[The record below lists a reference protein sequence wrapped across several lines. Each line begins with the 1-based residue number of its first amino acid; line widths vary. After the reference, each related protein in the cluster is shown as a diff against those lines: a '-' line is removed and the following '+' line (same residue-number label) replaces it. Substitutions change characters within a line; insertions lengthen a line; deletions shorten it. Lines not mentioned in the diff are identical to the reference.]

1 MRRPV
6 SLGSRRNGKGLRK
19 RRTLLV
25 KCQTEAMKECRISV
39 RLNSAL
45 RQRLEAAAV
54 RTGKR
59 ESSLVREALERQL
72 SRSEAGETAYDLAL
86 RAGLIGAVK
95 RGSRD
100 LSTNPRHFDGFG
112 ES

>member
-1 MRRPV
+1 MKK
-6 SLGSRRNGKGLRK
+6 RRNPRN
-19 RRTLLV
+19 RRTVLV
-25 KCQTEAMKECRISV
+25 KCQTDAMKEYRISV

-72 SRSEAGETAYDLAL
+72 SRSEAGETAYDVAL
-86 RAGLIGAVK
+86 KAGLIGALK
-95 RGSRD
+95 GANRD

>member
-1 MRRPV
+1 M
-6 SLGSRRNGKGLRK
+6 
-19 RRTLLV
+19 LV
-25 KCQTEAMKECRISV
+25 KCQTEAMKEYRISV

-45 RQRLEAAAV
+45 RRRLEATAI
-54 RTGKR
+54 RTGKP

-95 RGSRD
+95 GGSRD

>member
-1 MRRPV
+1 
-6 SLGSRRNGKGLRK
+6 
-19 RRTLLV
+19 
-25 KCQTEAMKECRISV
+25 MKEYRISV

-45 RQRLEAAAV
+45 RRKLEAAAL

-72 SRSEAGETAYDLAL
+72 SRSDPAETAYDLAL
-86 RAGLIGAVK
+86 KAGLIGALK
-95 RGSRD
+95 GGNRD